1 VSVSLQ
7 NWEKNNW
14 LVKHKPTAGEITQL
28 LGLADRDLKDSQA
41 DGLTDDWKLNIAY
54 NSALQSATAAL
65 LASGYRASREMH
77 HYRVVGS
84 LAYTIGADADLINKL
99 DKFRKK
105 RNISDYEIAGS
116 VTQGEAK
123 EMFRLAKELR
133 KEVVGW
139 LGKAWAVVWSV
150 PREGRKLIL
159 ISS

>member
-1 VSVSLQ
+1 MSLQ

-41 DGLTDDWKLNIAY
+41 KDLTDDWKLTIAY

-65 LASGYRASREMH
+65 LACGYRASREMH
-77 HYRVVGS
+77 HYRVIGS
-84 LAYTIGADADLINKL
+84 LAFTINANVDLISKL

-116 VTQGEAK
+116 VTEGEAK
-123 EMFRLAKELR
+123 ETLRLAKELR
-133 KEVVGW
+133 KEVAGW
-139 LGKAWAVVWSV
+139 LGKAH
-150 PREGRKLIL
+150 PELLGKK
-159 ISS
+159 